1 MGYKLSQFWIAFWV
15 EPRQVIKVYL
25 AAFNQYQK
33 GNVGQVRPLWTPS
46 EDRVREAN
54 LTKFLALVNQ
64 KYGLKIKS
72 YPELHRW
79 SVDKVSD
86 FWSTVWDYTGIVS
99 SRRFERV
106 VDDLGKFPGAK
117 WFPGARL
124 NFAENLLRHRDDS
137 VALVSRTEEVGLSQT
152 TYSDLH
158 QRVGDLAN
166 ALRKIGVHPGDRV
179 AGYMPNIQET
189 AIAMLAATSIGAV
202 WACCGA
208 ELGSGA
214 VLDRLGQIEPK
225 VLFAADGYI
234 YKGKRFDI
242 LPNVGKVVDGVP
254 SLKKVVLAS
263 HIGPEPKPEN
273 LTNSVAFTDFTKS
286 AGSGEARFEQLQP
299 DHPVYVMFT
308 SGTTGK
314 PKCMLQGAAGVL
326 VNQLK
331 ETMLHADVKRTDCVS
346 YIASPSW
353 MMWNWL
359 MSCLASGAR
368 IVLHD
373 GNPLYPDWGTMWK
386 IVQEEKVS
394 ILGCSA
400 SYLNY
405 LRSINAKP
413 RSTYDLS
420 SLREISQTGS
430 PLSADGFEWVYREVK
445 ENLHLNSIS
454 GGTDINGCF
463 AGGVPTIP
471 VYAGELQGPGLG
483 MKINVY
489 DEDANP
495 VVDVMGELVCEAP
508 APSMPLYFWN
518 DPGDQRYR
526 EAYFEYY
533 KPKGK
538 NVWRHG
544 DYVIIHSKTGGLTF
558 YGRSDAVI
566 KVSGIRVGTSE
577 IYNIVE
583 KLPEIADS
591 LAVGQNLGEDQ
602 RIILFVKM
610 APGHRLSDD
619 LKEKIKRVLRADAS
633 PKHVPALILEVPDIP
648 YTLNMKK
655 VETAVANIVNNRP
668 VTNRDALANPESLNF
683 YTEILPVIHK
693 QLR

>member
-1 MGYKLSQFWIAFWV
+1 
-15 EPRQVIKVYL
+15 
-25 AAFNQYQK
+25 
-33 GNVGQVRPLWTPS
+33 VRPLWIPS
-46 EDRVREAN
+46 EDRIREAN
-54 LTKFLALVNQ
+54 LTKFFALVNQ

-86 FWSTVWDYTGIVS
+86 FWSAVWDYTGIVC
-99 SRRFERV
+99 SRRFEKV
-106 VDDLGKFPGAK
+106 VNDLGKFPGAK
-117 WFPGARL
+117 WLPGARL
-124 NFAENLLRHRDDS
+124 NFAENLLRHRDQT
-137 VALVSRTEEVGLSQT
+137 VALVSRSEEGRLSQT
-152 TYSDLH
+152 TYSDLYE
-158 QRVGDLAN
+158 RVGRVAN
-166 ALRKIGVHPGDRV
+166 ALRKIGVIPGDRV

-189 AIAMLAATSIGAV
+189 TIAMLSATSIGAV

-208 ELGSGA
+208 ELGAGA
-214 VLDRLGQIEPK
+214 VLDRLGEVDPR

-234 YKGKRFDI
+234 YKGKNFNI
-242 LPNVGKVVDGVP
+242 IPNVEKIVDGVP
-254 SLKKVVLAS
+254 SLEKVVLTS
-263 HIGPEPKPEN
+263 HIGLEPKAGS
-273 LTNSVAFTDFTKS
+273 LSGSVAFDDFSKS
-286 AGSGEARFEQLQP
+286 AGPGEARFEQLP
-299 DHPVYVMFT
+299 ADHPVYIMFT

-314 PKCMLQGAAGVL
+314 PKCMVQGAAGVL

-331 ETMLHADVKRTDCVS
+331 ETMLHADLKKTDCIT

-359 MSCLASGAR
+359 MSCLAAGAR

-373 GNPLYPDWGTMWK
+373 GNPLYPDWGAMWK
-386 IVQEEKVS
+386 LVQEEGIS

-400 SYLNY
+400 SYINY
-405 LRSINAKP
+405 LRSIDAKP
-413 RSTYDLS
+413 GSTYDLS

-445 ENLHLNSIS
+445 EDLHLNSIS

-463 AGGVPTIP
+463 AGGVPVLP
-471 VYAGELQGPGLG
+471 VYAGELQAPGLG

-489 DEDANP
+489 DENGRP
-495 VVDVMGELVCEAP
+495 VVDAMGELVCEDP

-558 YGRSDAVI
+558 VGRSDAVI
-566 KVSGIRVGTSE
+566 KVSGVRVGTSE
-577 IYNIVE
+577 IYNVVE
-583 KLPEIADS
+583 KMLEIADS

-610 APGHRLSDD
+610 APGHRLSEE
-619 LKEKIKRVLRADAS
+619 LKEKIRSGLRAEAS

-668 VTNRDALANPESLNF
+668 VTNRNALVKPESLRYYAEF
-683 YTEILPVIHK
+683 LPLIHRK
-693 QLR
+693 

>member
-1 MGYKLSQFWIAFWV
+1 MS
-15 EPRQVIKVYL
+15 
-25 AAFNQYQK
+25 
-33 GNVGQVRPLWTPS
+33 PLWTPS
-46 EDRVREAN
+46 EDRIREAN
-54 LTKFLALVNQ
+54 LTKFLALVNEMYQ
-64 KYGLKIKS
+64 LKIKS

-79 SVDKVSD
+79 SVDKVAD
-86 FWSTVWDYTGIVS
+86 FWSAVWDYTGIVS
-99 SRRFERV
+99 SRRFEEV
-106 VDDLGKFPGAK
+106 VDDLGVFPGAK
-117 WFPGARL
+117 WFLGARL
-124 NFAENLLRHRDDS
+124 NFAENLLRRRDDG
-137 VALVSRTEEVGLSQT
+137 VALVSRLEEGRLSQT
-152 TYSDLH
+152 TYADLYR
-158 QRVGDLAN
+158 RVGSVAN
-166 ALRKIGVHPGDRV
+166 ALRSFGVLSGDRV
-179 AGYMPNIQET
+179 AGYMPNIRET

-225 VLFAADGYI
+225 VLFVADGYI
-234 YKGKRFDI
+234 YKGKKLNI
-242 LPNVGKVVDGVP
+242 LPNVAKVADGVP
-254 SLKKVVLAS
+254 SIQRIVMTT
-263 HIGPEPKPEN
+263 HIGSETRTDS
-273 LTNSVAFTDFTKS
+273 LSDSVMFDDLSKS
-286 AGSGEARFEQLQP
+286 AESDDSQFEQLPP
-299 DHPVYVMFT
+299 DHPVYIMFT

-314 PKCMLQGAAGVL
+314 PKCMVQGAAGVL
-326 VNQLK
+326 LNQLK
-331 ETMLHADVKRTDCVS
+331 ETMLHADVKGTDCIT

-359 MSCLASGAR
+359 MSCLASGAK

-373 GNPLYPDWGTMWK
+373 GNPLYPDWGSMWK
-386 IVQEEKVS
+386 LVEEEKVS
-394 ILGCSA
+394 IFGCSA
-400 SYLNY
+400 SYINY
-405 LRSINAKP
+405 LKSIGARP
-413 RSTYDLS
+413 GTTYDLS

-430 PLSADGFEWVYREVK
+430 PLSADGFDWVYSEVK

-489 DEDANP
+489 DEDARP
-495 VVDVMGELVCEAP
+495 IVDMMGELVCEAP

-518 DPGDQRYR
+518 DPGNERYR

-533 KPKGK
+533 KAKGK

-544 DYVIIHSKTGGLTF
+544 DYVILHSKTGGLTF

-566 KVSGIRVGTSE
+566 KVSGVRVGTSE
-577 IYNIVE
+577 IYNVVE
-583 KLPEIADS
+583 KMPEVADS

-602 RIILFVKM
+602 RIILFIKM
-610 APGHRLSDD
+610 APGQLLSEE
-619 LKEKIKRVLRADAS
+619 LKEKIRRVLRAEAS

-668 VTNRDALANPESLNF
+668 VTNRDALANPESLHF
-683 YTEILPVIHK
+683 YSTLLPLIHGH
-693 QLR
+693 

>member
-1 MGYKLSQFWIAFWV
+1 MG
-15 EPRQVIKVYL
+15 
-25 AAFNQYQK
+25 
-33 GNVGQVRPLWTPS
+33 PLWTPS
-46 EDRVREAN
+46 EDRIREAN
-54 LTKFLALVNQ
+54 LTKFLAFVNQ
-64 KYGLKIKS
+64 RYRLKITS

-79 SVDKVSD
+79 SVDRVAD
-86 FWSTVWDYTGIVS
+86 FWSAVWDHTGVVS
-99 SRRFERV
+99 SSRFEKV
-106 VDDLGKFPGAK
+106 VDDIGKFPGAK
-117 WFPGARL
+117 WFLGARL
-124 NFAENLLRHRDDS
+124 NFAENLLRRRDDS
-137 VALVSRTEEVGLSQT
+137 VALVSRSEEGRLSET
-152 TYSDLH
+152 TYSDLYKKVG
-158 QRVGDLAN
+158 RVGS
-166 ALRKIGVHPGDRV
+166 ALKKIGVVPGDRV
-179 AGYMPNIQET
+179 AGYMPNNPET

-225 VLFAADGYI
+225 VLFAADGYV
-234 YKGKRFDI
+234 YKGKRFNI
-242 LPNVGKVVDGVP
+242 LLNVAKVADGVP
-254 SLKKVVLAS
+254 SLKKIVLTS
-263 HIGPEPKPEN
+263 H
-273 LTNSVAFTDFTKS
+273 
-286 AGSGEARFEQLQP
+286 AGSELKTDGLSGSVDFDDLSKTAAPDETRFEQLPP
-299 DHPVYVMFT
+299 DHPVYIMFT

-314 PKCMLQGAAGVL
+314 PKCMVQGAAGVL
-326 VNQLK
+326 LNQLK
-331 ETMLHADVKRTDCVS
+331 ETMLHADVKRTDCIT

-373 GNPLYPDWGTMWK
+373 GNPLYPDWTAMWK
-386 IVQEEKVS
+386 MVQEEKMS
-394 ILGCSA
+394 IFGCSA
-400 SYLNY
+400 SYINY
-405 LRSINAKP
+405 LRSIGAEP
-413 RSTYDLS
+413 GSTYDLS

-430 PLSADGFEWVYREVK
+430 PLSADGFDWVYKEVK
-445 ENLHLNSIS
+445 GNLHLNSIS

-489 DEDANP
+489 GEDAKP
-495 VVDVMGELVCEAP
+495 VVDRMGELVCEAP
-508 APSMPLYFWN
+508 TPSMPLYFWN

-533 KPKGK
+533 KSKGK
-538 NVWRHG
+538 NVWRQG
-544 DYVIIHSKTGGLTF
+544 DYVIFHSKTGGLTF

-566 KVSGIRVGTSE
+566 KVSGVRVGTSE
-577 IYNIVE
+577 IYNVVE
-583 KLPEIADS
+583 KVPEVADS

-610 APGHRLSDD
+610 APGQRLSDD
-619 LKEKIKRVLRADAS
+619 LKEKIRRALRTDAS

-668 VTNRDALANPESLNF
+668 VTNRDALANPESLHF
-683 YTEILPVIHK
+683 YSELLPLILG
-693 QLR
+693 Q

>member
-1 MGYKLSQFWIAFWV
+1 
-15 EPRQVIKVYL
+15 
-25 AAFNQYQK
+25 
-33 GNVGQVRPLWTPS
+33 VRPLWTPS
-46 EDRVREAN
+46 EDRIREAN
-54 LTKFLALVNQ
+54 LTNFLAFVNQ
-64 KYGLKIKS
+64 KYRLKIKS

-79 SVDKVSD
+79 SVDEVSN
-86 FWSTVWDYTGIVS
+86 FWSAIWDYTGIVC
-99 SRRFERV
+99 SRRFDTV
-106 VDDLGKFPGAK
+106 VDDLVKFPGAK
-117 WFPGARL
+117 WFSGARL
-124 NFAENLLRHRDDS
+124 NFAENLLRQRDETI
-137 VALVSRTEEVGLSQT
+137 ALVSRTEEGRLSQT
-152 TYSDLH
+152 SYSDLF
-158 QRVGDLAN
+158 QRVGSLGN
-166 ALRKIGVHPGDRV
+166 ALRKIGIVPGDRV
-179 AGYMPNIQET
+179 AGYMPNIEET

-208 ELGSGA
+208 ELGSAA
-214 VLDRLGQIEPK
+214 VLDRLGQVEPK

-234 YKGKRFDI
+234 YKGKKVNI
-242 LPNVGKVVDGVP
+242 LPNVERVVGGVP

-263 HIGPEPKPEN
+263 HIGAEAKAGD
-273 LTNSVAFTDFTKS
+273 LSRSVAFDDLTKS
-286 AGSGEARFEQLQP
+286 ELGEARFEQLPP
-299 DHPVYVMFT
+299 DHPVYIMFT

-314 PKCMLQGAAGVL
+314 PKCMVQGAAGVL

-331 ETMLHADVKRTDCVS
+331 ETMLHADLKKTDCVT

-373 GNPLYPDWGTMWK
+373 GNPLSPDWGAMWK
-386 IVQEEKVS
+386 LVEEERIS

-400 SYLNY
+400 SYVNY
-405 LRSINAKP
+405 LRSIGAKP
-413 RSTYDLS
+413 GSTYNLS

-430 PLSADGFEWVYREVK
+430 PLSADGFDWVYREVK
-445 ENLHLNSIS
+445 RDLHFNSIS

-463 AGGVPTIP
+463 AGGVPILP
-471 VYAGELQGPGLG
+471 VYPGELQAPGLG

-489 DEDANP
+489 DEDGKP
-495 VVDVMGELVCEAP
+495 VVDLMGELVCEEP

-544 DYVIIHSKTGGLTF
+544 DYVILHSKTGGLTF

-566 KVSGIRVGTSE
+566 KVSGVRVGTSE
-577 IYNIVE
+577 IYNVVE
-583 KLPEIADS
+583 KMPEIADS

-610 APGHRLSDD
+610 APRQRLSED
-619 LKEKIKRVLRADAS
+619 LKEKIRKSLRAEAS
-633 PKHVPALILEVPDIP
+633 PKHVPAFILEVPDIP

-655 VETAVANIVNNRP
+655 VETAVSNIVNNRP
-668 VTNRDALANPESLNF
+668 VTNRDALANPESLKF
-683 YTEILPVIHK
+683 YLEILPVIHK
-693 QLR
+693 P

>member
-1 MGYKLSQFWIAFWV
+1 VVQA
-15 EPRQVIKVYL
+15 
-25 AAFNQYQK
+25 
-33 GNVGQVRPLWTPS
+33 RPLWTPS
-46 EDRVREAN
+46 EERIREAN
-54 LTKFLALVNQ
+54 LTKFLALVNE
-64 KYGLKIKS
+64 KYQFKLKS
-72 YPELHRW
+72 YAELHGW

-99 SRRFERV
+99 SRRFEKV

-137 VALVSRTEEVGLSQT
+137 VALVSRTEEGRLSQT
-152 TYSDLH
+152 TYSDLY
-158 QRVGDLAN
+158 RKVGNVAN
-166 ALRKIGVHPGDRV
+166 ALRRIGVVPGDRV

-225 VLFAADGYI
+225 VLFATNGYV
-234 YKGKRFDI
+234 YKGKRFNI
-242 LPNVGKVVDGVP
+242 LPSVEKVVDGVR
-254 SLKKVVLAS
+254 SLKRVVLTS
-263 HIGPEPKPEN
+263 HIESEPKPEN

-286 AGSGEARFEQLQP
+286 PGSGEARFEQLQP

-314 PKCMLQGAAGVL
+314 PKCIVQGAAGVL

-331 ETMLHADVKRTDCVS
+331 ETMLHADVKRTDCVT

-373 GNPLYPDWGTMWK
+373 GNPLYPDWGAMWK
-386 IVQEEKVS
+386 LVQEEKVS
-394 ILGCSA
+394 IFGCSA

-405 LRSINAKP
+405 LRSISAKP
-413 RSTYDLS
+413 GSTCDLS

-430 PLSADGFEWVYREVK
+430 PLSAEGFEWVYREVK

-518 DPGDQRYR
+518 DPGNQRYR
-526 EAYFEYY
+526 DAYFEYY

-544 DYVIIHSKTGGLTF
+544 DYVILHSKTGGLSF

-566 KVSGIRVGTSE
+566 KVSGVRVGTSE
-577 IYNIVE
+577 IYNVVE
-583 KLPEIADS
+583 KMPEIADS

-610 APGHRLSDD
+610 APRQRLSDD
-619 LKEKIKRVLRADAS
+619 LKEKIRRELRAEAS

-668 VTNRDALANPESLNF
+668 VTNRNALANPESLHF
-683 YTEILPVIHK
+683 YSELLPLI
-693 QLR
+693 QGQ

>member
-1 MGYKLSQFWIAFWV
+1 
-15 EPRQVIKVYL
+15 
-25 AAFNQYQK
+25 
-33 GNVGQVRPLWTPS
+33 VRPLWVPP
-46 EDRVREAN
+46 EDRIRKAN
-54 LTKFLALVNQ
+54 LTEFTAFVNQ
-64 KYGLKIKS
+64 NYGLKIKS
-72 YPELHRW
+72 YPELYKW
-79 SVDKVSD
+79 SVGQVPD
-86 FWSTVWDYTGIVS
+86 FWSAMWDYAGIVC
-99 SRRFERV
+99 SRRFDKV
-106 VDDLGKFPGAK
+106 VDDLGNFPGAK

-124 NFAENLLRHRDDS
+124 NFAQNLLRYRDDRT
-137 VALVSRTEEVGLSQT
+137 AFVSRSEEGRSSHL
-152 TYSDLH
+152 TYSGLYGKV
-158 QRVGDLAN
+158 RGVAN
-166 ALRKIGVHPGDRV
+166 ALREMGVAAGDRV
-179 AGYMPNIQET
+179 AGYMPNIEET
-189 AIAMLAATSIGAV
+189 AIAMLGATSVGAV

-208 ELGSGA
+208 ELGPGA

-225 VLFAADGYI
+225 VLFASDGYS
-234 YKGKRFDI
+234 YKGKKFNV
-242 LPNVGKVVDGVP
+242 LPNVKEVVDGMP
-254 SLKKVVLAS
+254 SIKKIVLTSRFGSEPGAS
-263 HIGPEPKPEN
+263 N
-273 LTNSVAFTDFTKS
+273 LPSSVDFDELAEAPVK
-286 AGSGEARFEQLQP
+286 GEIRFEQLP
-299 DHPVYVMFT
+299 SDHPVYVMFT

-314 PKCMLQGAAGVL
+314 PKCMVQGAAGVL

-331 ETMLHADVKRTDCVS
+331 ETMLHADLKKSDCII

-359 MSCLASGAR
+359 MSCLAAGPR
-368 IVLHD
+368 IILHD
-373 GNPLYPDWGTMWK
+373 GNPLSPDWGAMWRLVQDEK
-386 IVQEEKVS
+386 IS

-405 LRSINAKP
+405 LKSIGAKP
-413 RSTYDLS
+413 GTEYDLS

-430 PLSADGFEWVYREVK
+430 PLSADGFEWVYKAVK

-463 AGGVPTIP
+463 AGGVPILP
-471 VYAGELQGPGLG
+471 VFPGELQAPGLG

-495 VVDVMGELVCEAP
+495 VVDRMGELVCEAP

-518 DPGDQRYR
+518 DPGNKKYR

-544 DYVIIHSKTGGLTF
+544 DYVIIHSQTGGLTF

-566 KVSGIRVGTSE
+566 KVSGVRVGTSE
-577 IYNIVE
+577 IYNVVE
-583 KLPEIADS
+583 KILEVADS
-591 LAVGQNLGEDQ
+591 LAVGQNFGEDQ

-610 APGHRLSDD
+610 APGQGLTEQM
-619 LKEKIKRVLRADAS
+619 KEKIRKALRQEAS

-668 VTNRDALANPESLNF
+668 VSNRDALVNPESLNF
-683 YTEILPVIHK
+683 YTELLPVI
-693 QLR
+693 QGR

>member
-1 MGYKLSQFWIAFWV
+1 
-15 EPRQVIKVYL
+15 
-25 AAFNQYQK
+25 
-33 GNVGQVRPLWTPS
+33 VRPLWIPS
-46 EDRVREAN
+46 DDRIREAN

-64 KYGLKIKS
+64 RHRVKIKS
-72 YPELHRW
+72 YPELHGW
-79 SVDKVSD
+79 SVDKVAD
-86 FWSTVWDYTGIVS
+86 FWSAVWDYTGIIS
-99 SRRFERV
+99 SRRFEKV
-106 VDDLGKFPGAK
+106 VDDPGKFPGAK

-124 NFAENLLRHRDDS
+124 NFAENLLRHRDDR
-137 VALVSRTEEVGLSQT
+137 VALVSRSEEGRLSRT
-152 TYSDLH
+152 TYSDLYKKAGN
-158 QRVGDLAN
+158 VAN
-166 ALRKIGVHPGDRV
+166 ALRKIGVLPGDRV

-189 AIAMLAATSIGAV
+189 AIAMLATTGVGAV

-225 VLFAADGYI
+225 VLFAAEGYV
-234 YKGKRFDI
+234 YKGKKFDI
-242 LPNVGKVVDGVP
+242 LPNVEKVVDGVP
-254 SLKKVVLAS
+254 SVKKVVLAS
-263 HIGPEPKPEN
+263 YLGLDPKAASLPG
-273 LTNSVAFTDFTKS
+273 SVAFDDFSKS
-286 AGSGEARFEQLQP
+286 GPGEARFEQLP
-299 DHPVYVMFT
+299 PHHPVYIMFT

-314 PKCMLQGAAGVL
+314 PKCMVQGAAGVL

-331 ETMLHADVKRTDCVS
+331 ETMLHADVKKTDCIT

-386 IVQEEKVS
+386 LVQEEKIS

-400 SYLNY
+400 SYINY
-405 LRSINAKP
+405 LRSIGAKP
-413 RSTYDLS
+413 GSTYDLS

-430 PLSADGFEWVYREVK
+430 PLSTDGFEWVYRDVK

-489 DEDANP
+489 DEDAKP
-495 VVDVMGELVCEAP
+495 VLDTMGELVCEAP

-566 KVSGIRVGTSE
+566 KVSGVRVGTSE
-577 IYNIVE
+577 IYNVVE
-583 KLPEIADS
+583 KMPEVADS

-610 APGHRLSDD
+610 APGQLLSED
-619 LKEKIKRVLRADAS
+619 LKEKIRRVLRAEAS
-633 PKHVPALILEVPDIP
+633 PKHVPGLILEVPDIP

-668 VTNRDALANPESLNF
+668 VTNRDALANPESLHF
-683 YTEILPVIHK
+683 YAELLPLIHR
-693 QLR
+693 Q

>member
-1 MGYKLSQFWIAFWV
+1 M
-15 EPRQVIKVYL
+15 
-25 AAFNQYQK
+25 
-33 GNVGQVRPLWTPS
+33 GQVRPLWTPS
-46 EDRVREAN
+46 EHRIREAN
-54 LTKFLALVNQ
+54 LTKFLAFVNQ
-64 KYGLKIKS
+64 KYGLTIKS
-72 YPELHRW
+72 YSDLHSW

-86 FWSTVWDYTGIVS
+86 FWSSVWDYTGIVS
-99 SRRFERV
+99 SRRFDVV
-106 VDDLGKFPGAK
+106 VDEFDEFPGAK

-124 NFAENLLRHRDDS
+124 NFAENLLRHRDET
-137 VALVSRTEEVGLSQT
+137 VALVSRTEEGRTSQATHSELYKKVGS
-152 TYSDLH
+152 
-158 QRVGDLAN
+158 VAN
-166 ALRKIGVHPGDRV
+166 ALRKIGVVQGDRV
-179 AGYMPNIQET
+179 GGYMPNLLET
-189 AIAMLAATSIGAV
+189 AIAMLAATSVGAV

-208 ELGSGA
+208 ELGPGA

-242 LPNVGKVVDGVP
+242 LPNLEKVVEGIP
-254 SLKKVVLAS
+254 SLKKVVLTK
-263 HIGPEPKPEN
+263 HIGAESNAEN
-273 LTNSVAFTDFTKS
+273 LSSSVSFGDLSRSEGTA
-286 AGSGEARFEQLQP
+286 EPRFDQLP
-299 DHPVYVMFT
+299 SDHPLYIMFT

-314 PKCMLQGAAGVL
+314 PKCMVQGAAGVL

-331 ETMLHADVKRTDCVS
+331 ETMLHADVKKTDCIT

-359 MSCLASGAR
+359 MSCLATGAR

-373 GNPLYPDWGTMWK
+373 GNPLHPDWGAMWRL
-386 IVQEEKVS
+386 VQEEKIS

-400 SYLNY
+400 SYINY
-405 LRSINAKP
+405 LRSIGAKP
-413 RSTYDLS
+413 GSSYNLS

-463 AGGVPTIP
+463 AGGVPILP
-471 VYAGELQGPGLG
+471 VYAGELQAPGLG
-483 MKINVY
+483 MKVNVY
-489 DEDANP
+489 DEDGNP
-495 VVDVMGELVCEAP
+495 VVDEMGELVCEAP

-526 EAYFEYY
+526 EAYFQYY
-533 KPKGK
+533 KSNGK

-544 DYVIIHSKTGGLTF
+544 DYVVIHGKTGGLTF

-566 KVSGIRVGTSE
+566 KVSGVRVGTSE
-577 IYNIVE
+577 IYNVVE
-583 KLPEIADS
+583 KMPEIADS

-610 APGHRLSDD
+610 VPGHRLSED
-619 LKEKIKRVLRADAS
+619 LKERIRRSLRAEAS

-683 YTEILPVIHK
+683 YTQMLPVIHK
-693 QLR
+693 Q

>member
-1 MGYKLSQFWIAFWV
+1 
-15 EPRQVIKVYL
+15 
-25 AAFNQYQK
+25 
-33 GNVGQVRPLWTPS
+33 VRPLWIPS
-46 EDRVREAN
+46 EDRIREAN

-64 KYGLKIKS
+64 KHELKIKS
-72 YPELHRW
+72 YPDLHRW

-86 FWSTVWDYTGIVS
+86 FWSAVWDYTGIVS
-99 SRRFERV
+99 SRRFEKV
-106 VDDLGKFPGAK
+106 VDDLGNFPGAK

-137 VALVSRTEEVGLSQT
+137 VALVSRTEEGRSSQINYSGL
-152 TYSDLH
+152 Y
-158 QRVGDLAN
+158 QRVGNLAN
-166 ALRKIGVHPGDRV
+166 ALRRIGVHPGDRV
-179 AGYMPNIQET
+179 AGYMPNVQET
-189 AIAMLAATSIGAV
+189 AIAMLATTSVGAV

-214 VLDRLGQIEPK
+214 VLDRLCQIEPK
-225 VLFAADGYI
+225 ILFAADGYI
-234 YKGKRFDI
+234 YKGKRFNI
-242 LPNVGKVVDGVP
+242 LPNVEKVVEGVP

-263 HIGPEPKPEN
+263 HIGPELQADNIPI
-273 LTNSVAFTDFTKS
+273 SVAFNDLTKS
-286 AGSGEARFEQLQP
+286 AGPGEPQFEQLP
-299 DHPVYVMFT
+299 SDHPVYIMFT

-314 PKCMLQGAAGVL
+314 PKCMVQGAAGVL

-331 ETMLHADVKRTDCVS
+331 ETMLHADVKNTDCVT

-359 MSCLASGAR
+359 MSCLGSGAR
-368 IVLHD
+368 VVLHD
-373 GNPLYPDWGTMWK
+373 GNPLYPVWGAMWK
-386 IVQEEKVS
+386 MVQEEKIS
-394 ILGCSA
+394 IMGCSA
-400 SYLNY
+400 SYINY
-405 LRSINAKP
+405 LRSIGAKP
-413 RSTYDLS
+413 GSTYDLS

-430 PLSADGFEWVYREVK
+430 PLSTDGFEWVYREVK
-445 ENLHLNSIS
+445 QDLHLNSIS

-463 AGGVPTIP
+463 AGGVPTVP

-489 DEDANP
+489 DEDAKP
-495 VVDVMGELVCEAP
+495 IVDVMGELVCEAP

-566 KVSGIRVGTSE
+566 KVSGVRVGTSE
-577 IYNIVE
+577 IYNVVE
-583 KLPEIADS
+583 KMPEIADS

-610 APGHRLSDD
+610 VPGQRLSED
-619 LKEKIKRVLRADAS
+619 LKEKIKKSLRAEAS

-655 VETAVANIVNNRP
+655 VEIAVANIVNNRP

-693 QLR
+693 Q